1 MYGRIGLSDIIGQA
15 CTPKTSQLTN
25 HTMALSRIDRS
36 RAEFK
41 RHLIHYEK

>member
-1 MYGRIGLSDIIGQA
+1 MYDRNGLSDIFGQA

-36 RAEFK
+36 SAELK